1 MEGRASA
8 LERASE
14 DGDITHDEARPRPLR
29 TQSDG
34 SGTVRRTNGQC
45 VFVVPSSSVLC
56 PSFDLSVCRAL
67 LDREGFQIPIQDF
80 EIPLQTAL
88 DSAPVRRYLFF
99 NSAIFHFFMAPLVYI
114 VVWCGAFSTLHM
126 FYMASVWIL
135 CLSVSLVAVVITSAI
150 VLILHHRNKQIN
162 VNVDVRLIQ
171 VNERLHRHNLL
182 LGVANWVHH
191 CSGTL
196 QLFCVYWDLA
206 NCEGQLTDT
215 LEGMSFARDEVQSK
229 LRKNMSHLSLVTEV
243 ATLDPEAGEEEDETE
258 EERPLLPDS
267 QRGGRST
274 STSQREETKLTK
286 DYSLVPGR
294 YLSAQ
299 ATAQQL
305 LLTYSA
311 TYVRLLVSD
320 SLPRSS
326 QRPLHPGRSHC
337 SAAPLCLC
345 QYVQRTVLR

>member
-14 DGDITHDEARPRPLR
+14 DGDITHDEACPRPLR

-45 VFVVPSSSVLC
+45 VLVVPSSSVLC
-56 PSFDLSVCRAL
+56 PLFDLSVCRAL

-196 QLFCVYWDLA
+196 Q
-206 NCEGQLTDT
+206 
-215 LEGMSFARDEVQSK
+215 SK

-243 ATLDPEAGEEEDETE
+243 TTLDPEAGEDEDETE

-267 QRGGRST
+267 QRGGCNT
-274 STSQREETKLTK
+274 SNSQREETKLTK

-337 SAAPLCLC
+337 STASICLC
-345 QYVQRTVLR
+345 QYVQRTALR